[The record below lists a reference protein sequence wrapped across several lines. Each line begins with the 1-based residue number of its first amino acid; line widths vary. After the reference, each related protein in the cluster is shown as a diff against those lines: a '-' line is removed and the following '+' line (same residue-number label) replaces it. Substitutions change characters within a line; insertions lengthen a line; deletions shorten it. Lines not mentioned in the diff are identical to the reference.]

1 MNFSVVLILLI
12 FSLLAI
18 YVQIFGIN
26 LLYNT
31 NEESTRRVQHEVMP
45 IRLQDTPILLR
56 PPDDIN
62 DDKNINDSNFLST
75 RGGNCSIK

>member
-45 IRLQDTPILLR
+45 IRLHHAPTLLR
-56 PPDDIN
+56 PQEGNVDE
-62 DDKNINDSNFLST
+62 NINDSVFLST
-75 RGGNCSIK
+75 RGGNCSIR